1 MKNKIL
7 STLILFIFLFTSL
20 VSVNAIAPT
29 PRIDLDEYQIVTNDK
44 NNVYVTGTLSVSVG
58 QDIGVYDSNG
68 RIMYNSVIA
77 TNTNS
82 KSSFK
87 LKVPSRYINDGVNTF
102 KIKSTPIK
110 NVINGSNPKTL
121 TVTIKDNSQI
131 SQTITASN
139 LTLKVGEKKNL
150 NASASSGLPLTYKV
164 SDSNIAVVDAKGVV
178 TGKLEGSTTV
188 VINQAGNT
196 QYKPVSKTITITV
209 KNSGSSG
216 NQNQTISSIDSYQFN
231 NVKHT
236 KSLNAKASSGLAVTY
251 KSTNSKVV
259 SVDSKG
265 KMTANNPGTAK
276 IIITQSGNS
285 KYKAIVKNVTVK
297 VPRLQSRRDAIQPWY
312 DAMKAQRK
320 ASWNSYYKWT
330 RPTINN
336 SKKQGTCITFPS
348 VSAQR
353 AGLIK
358 SKYDLMVVEN
368 LM

>member
-20 VSVNAIAPT
+20 VSVNAIAST

-44 NNVYVTGTLSVSVG
+44 NNVYVTGTLSISVG

-68 RIMYNSVIA
+68 RIMYNRVIA

-150 NASASSGLPLTYKV
+150 NASASSGLPLT
-164 SDSNIAVVDAKGVV
+164 
-178 TGKLEGSTTV
+178 
-188 VINQAGNT
+188 
-196 QYKPVSKTITITV
+196 
-209 KNSGSSG
+209 
-216 NQNQTISSIDSYQFN
+216 
-231 NVKHT
+231 
-236 KSLNAKASSGLAVTY
+236 
-251 KSTNSKVV
+251 
-259 SVDSKG
+259 
-265 KMTANNPGTAK
+265 
-276 IIITQSGNS
+276 
-285 KYKAIVKNVTVK
+285 
-297 VPRLQSRRDAIQPWY
+297 
-312 DAMKAQRK
+312 
-320 ASWNSYYKWT
+320 
-330 RPTINN
+330 
-336 SKKQGTCITFPS
+336 
-348 VSAQR
+348 
-353 AGLIK
+353 
-358 SKYDLMVVEN
+358 
-368 LM
+368 